1 MSIIDGIKSEIIEKI
16 SAGYK
21 EAVSNGS
28 LPETDE
34 NIDISSLAKLEVP
47 KDKSHGDFACNIAM
61 VLAKQLKTAPR
72 KIADA
77 ITSNI
82 DKSGDIKDIEVAG
95 AGFINFYLAPDWLY
109 RTMESIEKEG
119 SDYGKIDLG
128 KGKKV
133 MVEFVSANPTGPM
146 HMGNA
151 RGGALGDCLASV
163 LEYAGYDVTRE
174 FYISSS

>member
-61 VLAKQLKTAPR
+61 VLAKQLKTSPE
-72 KIADA
+72 I
-77 ITSNI
+77 
-82 DKSGDIKDIEVAG
+82 
-95 AGFINFYLAPDWLY
+95 
-109 RTMESIEKEG
+109 
-119 SDYGKIDLG
+119 
-128 KGKKV
+128 
-133 MVEFVSANPTGPM
+133 
-146 HMGNA
+146 
-151 RGGALGDCLASV
+151 
-163 LEYAGYDVTRE
+163 
-174 FYISSS
+174 